1 MQIEYLNLVKIDHEN
16 NTVSEQPLNDEG
28 NLREYVMEI
37 IGIITDI
44 FLRPTPIRHFRLYDT
59 QKYHQSIWP
68 YIIDAFHVF
77 SYYSLNFFLEWVI
90 AITSINC
97 KVEEH

>member
-37 IGIITDI
+37 IGIITDNAGERRYR
-44 FLRPTPIRHFRLYDT
+44 FKST
-59 QKYHQSIWP
+59 
-68 YIIDAFHVF
+68 
-77 SYYSLNFFLEWVI
+77 
-90 AITSINC
+90 
-97 KVEEH
+97 EHPMHPHASGIYA